1 MGLPCKIL
9 LAAYVLLWI
18 AETREN
24 DEKVRRELT
33 VCMLEVGAALL
44 VFSVIRLAAG
54 PSRREGQAREI
65 RLKRYEGGWLIITH
79 ILES

>member
-24 DEKVRRELT
+24 DGKVRRELI

-44 VFSVIRLAAG
+44 AFSVIRLM
-54 PSRREGQAREI
+54 EI
-65 RLKRYEGGWLIITH
+65 MA
-79 ILES
+79 

>member
-24 DEKVRRELT
+24 DEKVRRELN
-33 VCMLEVGAALL
+33 VCMLEVGVVLL
-44 VFSVIRLAAG
+44 VFSALWLA
-54 PSRREGQAREI
+54 EI
-65 RLKRYEGGWLIITH
+65 LA
-79 ILES
+79 